1 MRASLCAAVSAFLIG
16 CAGGP
21 AVDSSQQAS
30 QTGTGSGAVTSAA
43 HATSVKPLGPAVTP
57 TIRVVPCA
65 RASCIGLVQQER
77 LDPVQL
83 ANEWGRPDLVDQI
96 KVMTDEANAT
106 LDPDERDM
114 LINALYSNLDT
125 LAQ

>member
-1 MRASLCAAVSAFLIG
+1 MRASVCAVVSAFLIG

-21 AVDSSQQAS
+21 SVGSNDQAS
-30 QTGTGSGAVTSAA
+30 QTGVVNGSGAAQHGTVAS
-43 HATSVKPLGPAVTP
+43 LGTNLLPA
-57 TIRVVPCA
+57 IRVVPCA
-65 RASCIGLVQQER
+65 RAACIGLVEQQQR

-83 ANEWGRPDLVDQI
+83 ANDWGRPDLVDQI
-96 KVMTDEANAT
+96 KVMTDEANST

-114 LINALYSNLDT
+114 LIRALYSNLDT

>member
-1 MRASLCAAVSAFLIG
+1 MRATFCAVAAFLIG

-21 AVDSSQQAS
+21 SVGSNDQAS
-30 QTGTGSGAVTSAA
+30 QTGVVNGSGAAKHGTVA
-43 HATSVKPLGPAVTP
+43 SVGGTNVLPA
-57 TIRVVPCA
+57 IRVIPCA
-65 RASCIGLVQQER
+65 TAACIGLTQMQQR

-83 ANEWGRPDLVDQI
+83 ANDWGRPDLVDQI

-114 LINALYSNLDT
+114 LIRALYTNLDT

>member
-1 MRASLCAAVSAFLIG
+1 MRASFCAVVSAFLIG

-21 AVDSSQQAS
+21 AVDSTQQAN
-30 QTGTGSGAVTSAA
+30 QTGAPNGPPTAA
-43 HATSVKPLGPAVTP
+43 SHATVATVGINTTP
-57 TIRVVPCA
+57 TFRVVPCA

-83 ANEWGRPDLVDQI
+83 ASDWGRPDLVDQI

-114 LINALYSNLDT
+114 LIKALYSHLDT